1 MRMKNNWRIY
11 LSGRGYRHCR
21 PFLDWCKELPEVK
34 SDKKG
39 NKYIFVNDLLKYKGQ
54 LVGTNLHNQ
63 TRLNWQT
70 WLKNEVVAFDEV
82 NNFIAG
88 LNLPAKIIEK
98 IRIYGVAGTLYSNFK
113 NEELKGFFKTVGLEE
128 WI

>member
-1 MRMKNNWRIY
+1 MKNNWRIY
-11 LSGRGYRHCR
+11 LTGRGYRHCR

-34 SDKKG
+34 EDRNGK
-39 NKYIFVNDLLKYKGQ
+39 KYIFVNDLLKYKGQ

-63 TRLNWQT
+63 TRLSWQD
-70 WLKNEVVAFDEV
+70 WFKNEVVAFDEV

-88 LNLPAKIIEK
+88 LNLPAEIMEK
-98 IRIYGVAGTLYSNFK
+98 IRVYGISTILDSNFK
-113 NEELKGFFKTVGLEE
+113 KEELKVFFKTVGLEE

>member
-1 MRMKNNWRIY
+1 MKNNWRIY
-11 LSGRGYRHCR
+11 LNGRGYRHCR
-21 PFLDWCKELPEVK
+21 PFLDWCKTLPEVK
-34 SDKKG
+34 EDRKG
-39 NKYIFVNDLLKYKGQ
+39 NKYIFVTDLLKYKGQ

-88 LNLPAKIIEK
+88 LNLPAEIMEK

-113 NEELKGFFKTVGLEE
+113 NEELKEIFKIVGLEE

>member
-1 MRMKNNWRIY
+1 MKNNWRIY

>member
-1 MRMKNNWRIY
+1 MKNNWRIY
-11 LSGRGYRHCR
+11 LNGRGYRHCR
-21 PFLDWCKELPEVK
+21 PFLDWCKTLPEVK
-34 SDKKG
+34 EDRKG
-39 NKYIFVNDLLKYKGQ
+39 NKYIFVNNLLKYKGQ

-88 LNLPAKIIEK
+88 LNLSAEIMEK

-113 NEELKGFFKTVGLEE
+113 NEELKKFFKTVGLEE
-128 WI
+128 WIG

>member
-1 MRMKNNWRIY
+1 MKNNWRIY

-34 SDKKG
+34 EDRKG

-88 LNLPAKIIEK
+88 LNLPAEIMEK
-98 IRIYGVAGTLYSNFK
+98 IKIYGVATTLDSNFK
-113 NEELKGFFKTVGLEE
+113 KEELKEIFKTVGLEE
-128 WI
+128 WIG

>member
-1 MRMKNNWRIY
+1 MKNNWRIY
-11 LSGRGYRHCR
+11 LNGRGYRHCR
-21 PFLDWCKELPEVK
+21 PFLDWCKTLPEVK
-34 SDKKG
+34 EDRKG
-39 NKYIFVNDLLKYKGQ
+39 NKYIFVTDLLKYKGQ

-88 LNLPAKIIEK
+88 LNLSAEIMEK

-113 NEELKGFFKTVGLEE
+113 NEELKKFFKTVGLEE

>member
-1 MRMKNNWRIY
+1 MKNNWRIY
-11 LSGRGYRHCR
+11 LNGRGYRHCR
-21 PFLDWCKELPEVK
+21 PFLDWCKTLPEVK
-34 SDKKG
+34 EDRKG

-88 LNLPAKIIEK
+88 LNLSAEIMEK

-113 NEELKGFFKTVGLEE
+113 NEELKVFFKTVGLEE
-128 WI
+128 WM

>member
-1 MRMKNNWRIY
+1 MKNNWRIY
-11 LSGRGYRHCR
+11 LTGRGYRHCR
-21 PFLDWCKELPEVK
+21 PFLDWCKTLPEVK
-34 SDKKG
+34 EDRKG

-54 LVGTNLHNQ
+54 LVGTNLHNK
-63 TRLNWQT
+63 TRLNWQI

-88 LNLPAKIIEK
+88 LNLSAEIMEK

-113 NEELKGFFKTVGLEE
+113 NEELKKFFKTVGLEE

>member
-1 MRMKNNWRIY
+1 MKNNWRIY
-11 LSGRGYRHCR
+11 LNGRGYRHCR
-21 PFLDWCKELPEVK
+21 PFLDWCKTLPEVK
-34 SDKKG
+34 EDRKG
-39 NKYIFVNDLLKYKGQ
+39 NKYIFVTDLLKYKGQ

-63 TRLNWQT
+63 TRLNWQI

-88 LNLPAKIIEK
+88 LNLSAEIMEK

-113 NEELKGFFKTVGLEE
+113 NEELKKFFKTVGLEE

>member
-1 MRMKNNWRIY
+1 MKNNWRIY
-11 LSGRGYRHCR
+11 LNGRGYRHCR
-21 PFLDWCKELPEVK
+21 PFLDWCKTLPEVK
-34 SDKKG
+34 EDRKG
-39 NKYIFVNDLLKYKGQ
+39 NKYIFVTDLLKYKGQ
-54 LVGTNLHNQ
+54 LVETNLHNQ

-88 LNLPAKIIEK
+88 LNFSAEIMEK

-113 NEELKGFFKTVGLEE
+113 NEELKKFFKTVGLEE

>member
-1 MRMKNNWRIY
+1 MKNNWRIY
-11 LSGRGYRHCR
+11 LTGRGYRHCR

-34 SDKKG
+34 EDRNGK
-39 NKYIFVNDLLKYKGQ
+39 KYIFVNDLLKYKGQ

-63 TRLNWQT
+63 TRLSWQD
-70 WLKNEVVAFDEV
+70 WFKNEVVAFDEV

-88 LNLPAKIIEK
+88 LNLPAEIMEK
-98 IRIYGVAGTLYSNFK
+98 IRVYGISTTLDSNFK
-113 NEELKGFFKTVGLEE
+113 KEELKVFFKTVGLEE

>member
-1 MRMKNNWRIY
+1 MKNNWRIY
-11 LSGRGYRHCR
+11 LNGRGYRHCR
-21 PFLDWCKELPEVK
+21 PFLDWCKTLPEVK
-34 SDKKG
+34 EDRKG

-63 TRLNWQT
+63 TCLNWQT

-88 LNLPAKIIEK
+88 LNLSAEIMEK

-113 NEELKGFFKTVGLEE
+113 NEELKKFFKTVGLEE

>member
-1 MRMKNNWRIY
+1 MKNNWRIY
-11 LSGRGYRHCR
+11 LNGRGYRHCR
-21 PFLDWCKELPEVK
+21 PFLDWCKTLPEVK
-34 SDKKG
+34 EDRKG

-54 LVGTNLHNQ
+54 LVGTNLHNK

-88 LNLPAKIIEK
+88 LNLSAEIMEK

-113 NEELKGFFKTVGLEE
+113 NEELKKFFKTVGLEE

>member
-1 MRMKNNWRIY
+1 MKNKWRIY
-11 LSGRGYRHCR
+11 LTGRGYRHCR

-34 SDKKG
+34 EDRKG

-63 TRLNWQT
+63 THLNWQT

-88 LNLPAKIIEK
+88 LNLPAEIMEK
-98 IRIYGVAGTLYSNFK
+98 IKIYGVATTLDSNFK
-113 NEELKGFFKTVGLEE
+113 KEELKEIFKTVGLEE
-128 WI
+128 WIG

>member
-1 MRMKNNWRIY
+1 MKNNWRIY
-11 LSGRGYRHCR
+11 LTGGGYRHYR

-34 SDKKG
+34 EDRKG
-39 NKYIFVNDLLKYKGQ
+39 NKYIFVTDLLKYKGQ

-88 LNLPAKIIEK
+88 LNLPAEIMEK
-98 IRIYGVAGTLYSNFK
+98 IKIYGVATTLDSNFK
-113 NEELKGFFKTVGLEE
+113 KEELKEIFKTVGLEE
-128 WI
+128 WIG

>member
-1 MRMKNNWRIY
+1 M
-11 LSGRGYRHCR
+11 
-21 PFLDWCKELPEVK
+21 
-34 SDKKG
+34 
-39 NKYIFVNDLLKYKGQ
+39 KYKGQ
-54 LVGTNLHNQ
+54 LVGTNLHNK
-63 TRLNWQT
+63 TRLNWQI

-88 LNLPAKIIEK
+88 LNLSAEIMEK

-113 NEELKGFFKTVGLEE
+113 NEELKKFFKTVGLEE

>member
-1 MRMKNNWRIY
+1 MKNNWRIY

-34 SDKKG
+34 EDRKG

-63 TRLNWQT
+63 TRLNWQD
-70 WLKNEVVAFDEV
+70 WFKNEVVAFDEV

-88 LNLPAKIIEK
+88 LNLPSEIIEE

>member
-1 MRMKNNWRIY
+1 MKNNWRIY
-11 LSGRGYRHCR
+11 LNGRGYRHCR
-21 PFLDWCKELPEVK
+21 PFLDWCKTLPEVK
-34 SDKKG
+34 EDRKG

-88 LNLPAKIIEK
+88 LNLSAEIMEK

-113 NEELKGFFKTVGLEE
+113 NEELKKFFKTVGLEE

>member
-1 MRMKNNWRIY
+1 MKNNWRIY
-11 LSGRGYRHCR
+11 LTGRGYRHCR

-34 SDKKG
+34 EDRKG

-88 LNLPAKIIEK
+88 LNLPAEIMEK
-98 IRIYGVAGTLYSNFK
+98 IKIYGVATTLDSNFK
-113 NEELKGFFKTVGLEE
+113 KEELKEIFKTVGLEE
-128 WI
+128 WIG

>member
-1 MRMKNNWRIY
+1 MKNNWRIY
-11 LSGRGYRHCR
+11 LNGRGYRHCR
-21 PFLDWCKELPEVK
+21 PFLDWCKTLPEVK
-34 SDKKG
+34 EDRKG
-39 NKYIFVNDLLKYKGQ
+39 NKYIFVNNLLKYKGQ

-88 LNLPAKIIEK
+88 LNLSAEIMEK
-98 IRIYGVAGTLYSNFK
+98 IRVYGISTTLDSNFK
-113 NEELKGFFKTVGLEE
+113 KEELKVFFKTVGLEE